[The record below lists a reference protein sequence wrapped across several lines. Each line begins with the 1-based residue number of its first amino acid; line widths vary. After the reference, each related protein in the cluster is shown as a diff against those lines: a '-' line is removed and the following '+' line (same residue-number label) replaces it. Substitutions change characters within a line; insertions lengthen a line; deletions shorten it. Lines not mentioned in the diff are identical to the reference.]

1 VSERLETPSERWSRD
16 VRELVPLTP
25 DELERAF
32 VMPIGRT
39 PSKDGLVSID
49 GVDYELPTKLKPR
62 GRKKER
68 VQILRRLLTETYHVL
83 VEGRLVQLHPVD
95 LVANARAPRG
105 RRRPDEGSDDAEQPP
120 ARSAADMAFERDL
133 GPVTD
138 ADGGFAD
145 PATQDQEVDP

>member
-16 VRELVPLTP
+16 ARQLVPLTP

-32 VMPIGRT
+32 VVSLGRT

-49 GVDYELPTKLKPR
+49 GVDYELPSKLKPR

-105 RRRPDEGSDDAEQPP
+105 GRGPDEGSNGAEQPP
-120 ARSAADMAFERDL
+120 ARSAADMAFEGEF

-138 ADGGFAD
+138 ADGGFSD
-145 PATQDQEVDP
+145 PAPEEIDP

>member
-1 VSERLETPSERWSRD
+1 MSGRLETPAERWARD
-16 VRELVPLTP
+16 ARRLAPLTP

-32 VMPIGRT
+32 VVPLGRT
-39 PSKDGLVSID
+39 PSKDGLVSI
-49 GVDYELPTKLKPR
+49 GAVDYELPAQLKPR

-83 VEGRLVQLHPVD
+83 VDGRLVQLHPVD

-105 RRRPDEGSDDAEQPP
+105 GRGEKGDSGGAEQPP
-120 ARSAADMAFERDL
+120 ALSAADMAFERDL

-138 ADGGFAD
+138 ADGGFSDTAPEEID
-145 PATQDQEVDP
+145 P